1 MTDDPGRL
9 PQIDAPPMP
18 IAAYAGV
25 GVVVLVLLLFAFGV
39 FGGIPDTTRGQLLRA
54 GAVLLAAG
62 VLLAAYFAWR
72 SQLPYRLPGT
82 AEDGISYA
90 IARLSERRSIVGSAW
105 IWLLLPLVP
114 GIAVLYAGAANVRGV
129 GLAWWGCSS
138 SCSPLPLSWSRRDA
152 PQRPSTRRSW
162 SSKSSARR
170 RCRTA
175 RRCRR

>member
-90 IARLSERRSIVGSAW
+90 IARLNERRSIVGSAW

-129 GLAWWGCSS
+129 GLAWALVG
-138 SCSPLPLSWSRRDA
+138 LLVVVLA
-152 PQRPSTRRSW
+152 F
-162 SSKSSARR
+162 AAVVV
-170 RCRTA
+170 TA
-175 RRCRR
+175 RRATATIDAQIVELEKQR